1 MSLLIAT
8 QDTFTK
14 AGRFVS
20 RGQTVSSEEVDY
32 NEDSENL
39 MEAPTGID
47 KMAVVEVSAIAPTGP
62 NPKNPQQIAPDVVQT
77 VEGYVQSGA
86 VLVGEVTLPEKQR
99 IEIVGIDKDDDTQA
113 KVQEALAD
121 NDRKG
126 SDLSNEP
133 VNGSVSE
140 VNDRLD
146 GATSEQIDEI
156 EAAEK
161 EREMPRKGVM
171 AAIDK
176 ARAAL

>member
-1 MSLLIAT
+1 MLLIAT

-14 AGRFVS
+14 AGRFVP
-20 RGQTVSSEEVDY
+20 RGQTVASEEVDY
-32 NEDSENL
+32 NEDSANL
-39 MEAPTGID
+39 IEAPAGID
-47 KMAVVEVSAIAPTGP
+47 RMAVVEVSAIAPTGP

-113 KVQEALAD
+113 KVQEALAK
-121 NDRKG
+121 NDENV
-126 SDLSNEP
+126 SNEP
-133 VNGSVSE
+133 VEGTVAD
-140 VNDRLD
+140 VTARLD
-146 GATSEQIDEI
+146 GASAEELNTI

-161 EREMPRKGVM
+161 DREAPRKGVL

>member
-1 MSLLIAT
+1 MALLIAT

-32 NEDSENL
+32 NEDSANL
-39 MEAPTGID
+39 IEAPTGID
-47 KMAVVEVSAIAPTGP
+47 RMAVVEVSAIAPTGP

-113 KVQEALAD
+113 KVQEALDD

-126 SDLSNEP
+126 NVSNEP
-133 VNGSVSE
+133 VEGTVAD
-140 VNDRLD
+140 VTARLD
-146 GATSEQIDEI
+146 GASAEELDTI
-156 EAAEK
+156 EAAEND
-161 EREMPRKGVM
+161 REAPRKGVL